1 MTAAVKEIELPKY
14 KMVILFVRRICSC
27 SIFCR
32 CIGDSVMS
40 VCIFFNGIG
49 NEMQNI
55 RKCDGTHK
63 RKVFLK
69 KLKTN

>member
-40 VCIFFNGIG
+40 VCIFLMEL
-49 NEMQNI
+49 EM
-55 RKCDGTHK
+55 KCKIYENVMEHTK
-63 RKVFLK
+63 EKYF
-69 KLKTN
+69 